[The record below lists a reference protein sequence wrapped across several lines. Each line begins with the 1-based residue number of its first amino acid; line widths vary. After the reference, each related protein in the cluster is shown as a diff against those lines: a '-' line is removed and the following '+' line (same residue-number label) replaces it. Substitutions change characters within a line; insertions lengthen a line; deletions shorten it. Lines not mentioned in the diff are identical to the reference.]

1 MTEKEYKST
10 ALGDEIYYVDKDK
23 LGFCNPIVAKVNKK
37 KDDMICFTYNKRDYA
52 CDYRDVSKDPAVIK
66 GLKVLRRN

>member
-10 ALGDEIYYVDKDK
+10 ALGDEIYYMDKDK

-37 KDDMICFTYNKRDYA
+37 KTI
-52 CDYRDVSKDPAVIK
+52 
-66 GLKVLRRN
+66 

>member
-1 MTEKEYKST
+1 
-10 ALGDEIYYVDKDK
+10 
-23 LGFCNPIVAKVNKK
+23 
-37 KDDMICFTYNKRDYA
+37 MICFTYNKRDYA